1 LYYFVLSL
9 RARYLGKED
18 IEYLKGNCIDISTPM
33 QNDDLEK
40 VLEIID
46 DAIVDNIVEDADTF
60 FPEWGNEWK
69 KVEDSPMKADEK
81 HKYDYNFTKWKK

>member
-1 LYYFVLSL
+1 M
-9 RARYLGKED
+9 YL
-18 IEYLKGNCIDISTPM
+18 T
-33 QNDDLEK
+33 
-40 VLEIID
+40 
-46 DAIVDNIVEDADTF
+46 IVDNIADDADTF